1 MILLDDSFA
10 SIAAAVE
17 LGRGVYANI
26 RKFLIYLFSHNL
38 AELAPIL
45 AAVFVGFP
53 LVPLSAL
60 QVLAIDLGSDVM
72 PALALGTERSE
83 PGTMSRPPRP
93 SSEHLFNWAVVKR
106 FCFLGSIQSAG
117 VVAAFFWRIH
127 TAHIPFSAF
136 TRTNPIYREA
146 LTMTQAG
153 IVVSQ
158 FFNSFA
164 VRTEEQSILRIGIF
178 SNKPL
183 VFAGFFGI
191 AFVSCVSYVPVLQS
205 VFNTAPLRLS
215 DWLVLVA
222 MGALLLMAEETRKAL
237 LRARHR
243 ARDARPQQASSP
255 GGPLPGEEE
264 PCKL

>member
-1 MILLDDSFA
+1 
-10 SIAAAVE
+10 
-17 LGRGVYANI
+17 
-26 RKFLIYLFSHNL
+26 
-38 AELAPIL
+38 
-45 AAVFVGFP
+45 
-53 LVPLSAL
+53 
-60 QVLAIDLGSDVM
+60 
-72 PALALGTERSE
+72 
-83 PGTMSRPPRP
+83 
-93 SSEHLFNWAVVKR
+93 LFNWAVVKR

-243 ARDARPQQASSP
+243 ARDARPKQASSP